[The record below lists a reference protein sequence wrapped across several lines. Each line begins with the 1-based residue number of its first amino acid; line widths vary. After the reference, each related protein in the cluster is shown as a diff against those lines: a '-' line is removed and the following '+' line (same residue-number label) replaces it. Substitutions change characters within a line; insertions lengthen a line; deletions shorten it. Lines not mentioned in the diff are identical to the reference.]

1 MVTFGRNRGPGR
13 PLKKTQTSISF
24 STVELEDL
32 GQLLAVGQ
40 SMMNRRA
47 LAAPRLRAALTRLGV
62 KTPTG
67 L

>member
-13 PLKKTQTSISF
+13 PPKKSQTSISF
-24 STVELEDL
+24 SSVELEDL
-32 GQLLAVGQ
+32 GELLTVGQ

-47 LAAPRLRAALTRLGV
+47 LAAPRLKAALTRLEV